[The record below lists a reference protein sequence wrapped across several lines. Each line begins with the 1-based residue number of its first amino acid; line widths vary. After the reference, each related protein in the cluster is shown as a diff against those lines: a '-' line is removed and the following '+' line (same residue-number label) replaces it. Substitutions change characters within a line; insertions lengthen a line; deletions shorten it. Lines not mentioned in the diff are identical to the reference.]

1 MTTPDKEEMP
11 TEDRTPVL
19 PVRLEQPWAGFS
31 CLHIGSFKIG
41 IAVTDEDGTQ
51 DPDAAG
57 TALEA
62 WVTACNAYEPM
73 KEALEKVMVGGNHLG
88 LIIGADHPPYT
99 ASHEEARTHYAD
111 AIWTYE
117 AWCCWKTIMEA
128 RPALST
134 LPVNDRHHSGSDSYQ
149 ADASAPAL
157 SEKFNLAGEWLP
169 IASAPKDG
177 TKIDL
182 LYPYP
187 RGRTINCYWGET
199 DLHCGPLWVKR
210 NPTWGASGLLPERE
224 WSTSCFPNM
233 EPTHWMPAP
242 ALPDGWLNFSNEPES
257 DGVSLKSDTSSQ
269 PASEAGAK

>member
-1 MTTPDKEEMP
+1 MTTPHKDELPSEDMTAGKLIRWP
-11 TEDRTPVL
+11 DTANIGVTEANGDVVWWAQISTLNPNASVADMRNVADRIV
-19 PVRLEQPWAGFS
+19 
-31 CLHIGSFKIG
+31 
-41 IAVTDEDGTQ
+41 
-51 DPDAAG
+51 AA
-57 TALEA
+57 
-62 WVTACNAYEPM
+62 WNAYEPM
-73 KEALEKVMVGGNHLG
+73 REALQGYIDNC
-88 LIIGADHPPYT
+88 T
-99 ASHEEARTHYAD
+99 NEECEYC
-111 AIWTYE
+111 IN
-117 AWCCWKTIMEA
+117 AWA
-128 RPALST
+128 ALST
-134 LPVNDRHHSGSDSYQ
+134 LPVSDRHHSGSDFYQ

-224 WSTSCFPNM
+224 WNTSCFPNM

-242 ALPDGWLNFSNEPES
+242 ALPDGWLNFSNDAGS
-257 DGVSLKSDTSSQ
+257 DAGSLKPDTSLQ
-269 PASEAGAK
+269 PASEAEAQ